1 MGFFDDVVGKAKN
14 AVNVM
19 GKNAGNLVDSS
30 KLKFH
35 AAELKGDIQKSYE
48 ALGKLIYEANKN
60 GTDATEATAQA
71 VAAIDELYEQMAA
84 IEAQLLKLNNKI
96 VCSNCGEK
104 SENSASFCPK
114 CGAKLEHEVPVE
126 QECSCG
132 CDCGCD
138 EETAQAA
145 PETNCGCGC
154 SGDAATEEK
163 KD

>member
-60 GTDATEATAQA
+60 GTDATEATSQA
-71 VAAIDELYEQMAA
+71 VTAIDELYEQMAA

-114 CGAKLEHEVPVE
+114 CGTKLEHEVPVE
-126 QECSCG
+126 ECSCG
-132 CDCGCD
+132 CNCGCG
-138 EETAQAA
+138 EAAA
-145 PETNCGCGC
+145 PETSCGCGC
-154 SGDAATEEK
+154 SGDAAVEEK